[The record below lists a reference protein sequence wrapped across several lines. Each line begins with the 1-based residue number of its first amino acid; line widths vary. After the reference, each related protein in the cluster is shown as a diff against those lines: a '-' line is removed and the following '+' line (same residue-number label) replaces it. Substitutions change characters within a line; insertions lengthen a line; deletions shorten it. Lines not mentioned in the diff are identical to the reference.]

1 MEFVEKKR
9 INEKKLKEMKKIGLI
24 FENSNRKLLIKN
36 KMEKKLLSDCDKKN
50 IYINYSYINI
60 RNKSNFNNRFV
71 VRPQSIIHLNFRV
84 LFRLLI
90 LYFFTFINYSSVQC
104 IFNKINL
111 LLKSS
116 EITLKTKGTGNIKI
130 ISNSFFLNYRPTSIY
145 INNVLKTSITNTYNL
160 GYYNNDDINTIRIIW
175 NSNPTSTISMFSGCN
190 NIIEMDLSKF
200 DTSNVDIVTD
210 MFLGCSSLTS
220 INLSNIKTSRV
231 TSMAEMFKDCSKLGS
246 LDLSEFDTSNVNNM
260 VNMFKGCTNLEFIN
274 FK

>member
-1 MEFVEKKR
+1 
-9 INEKKLKEMKKIGLI
+9 MKKIGLI

-71 VRPQSIIHLNFRV
+71 VRPQSIIHLNFLV

-130 ISNSFFLNYRPTSIY
+130 ISNSFFLIYRPTSIY

-190 NIIEMDLSKF
+190 NMIEMDLSQF
-200 DTSNVDIVTD
+200 DTSNVDK
-210 MFLGCSSLTS
+210 MFGIFPGCKKLIFIKG
-220 INLSNIKTSRV
+220 INTFKSNI
-231 TSMAEMFKDCSKLGS
+231 
-246 LDLSEFDTSNVNNM
+246 
-260 VNMFKGCTNLEFIN
+260 
-274 FK
+274 

>member
-1 MEFVEKKR
+1 M
-9 INEKKLKEMKKIGLI
+9 
-24 FENSNRKLLIKN
+24 
-36 KMEKKLLSDCDKKN
+36 
-50 IYINYSYINI
+50 
-60 RNKSNFNNRFV
+60 
-71 VRPQSIIHLNFRV
+71 NFRV

-130 ISNSFFLNYRPTSIY
+130 ISDSYFLNYRPTSIY

-175 NSNPTSTISMFSGCN
+175 NSNPTSTISMFSGCI

-200 DTSNVDIVTD
+200 DTSNVDI
-210 MFLGCSSLTS
+210 MFVYCLVIRPLASPDA
-220 INLSNIKTSRV
+220 R
-231 TSMAEMFKDCSKLGS
+231 A
-246 LDLSEFDTSNVNNM
+246 
-260 VNMFKGCTNLEFIN
+260 
-274 FK
+274 

>member
-24 FENSNRKLLIKN
+24 FQNSNRKLLIKN

-130 ISNSFFLNYRPTSIY
+130 ISDNFFLNYRPTSIY

-160 GYYNNDDINTIRIIW
+160 GYYNNDDINTI
-175 NSNPTSTISMFSGCN
+175 
-190 NIIEMDLSKF
+190 
-200 DTSNVDIVTD
+200 
-210 MFLGCSSLTS
+210 
-220 INLSNIKTSRV
+220 
-231 TSMAEMFKDCSKLGS
+231 
-246 LDLSEFDTSNVNNM
+246 
-260 VNMFKGCTNLEFIN
+260 
-274 FK
+274 